1 MIRKSFWRHLHSGA
15 GLFVCAVL
23 AAHWARAETLRIE
36 AEDFANRGGW
46 VVDTQ
51 FVHKM
56 GSAYLLAAS
65 AGKPVR
71 DAVTTFEIPTSGK
84 WVCRVRT
91 KDWSPDYSPGR
102 FVVSVDG
109 RESSVLGASGKEG
122 WLWENAGEFELTA
135 GHHELRLVDKS
146 GYFARCDAVIFE
158 IGEGGE
164 REVVR
169 PVADGG
175 SYDVAVVGGGP
186 AGMGAAVAAARAGAK
201 TVLVQDRPVLGG
213 NASSEF
219 GVGIHG
225 ASYVHPNSREG
236 GLIEEARLL
245 KLALGSKAKM
255 SDAWREQAGGET
267 NLTVRLN
274 SRVVRVEKDGRRIA
288 AVLAQD
294 TLTGCMTRYGA
305 KMFIDCTGDG
315 WVGYYAGVP
324 FRKGREGRGEFN
336 EAEAPEQADDT
347 TMSGVLMADGVWCFH
362 RRETDHE
369 VKYETPEWA
378 RVLPKGFTRK
388 LKPIARGAGGF
399 SPAWWIEHPGD
410 IDDFEDPEAARD
422 MLVKI
427 SFAYWGWGK
436 NEWEHRDLLK
446 NEELVWVPYKDG
458 RRETLRLMGAYL
470 MTANDQKEAK
480 VFPDRISYGGWP
492 MDTHD
497 PLGMMNPNGD
507 GFWKHHPNLPI
518 YTIPYRVL
526 YAPSLDNFFFAGR
539 CQSTTHMA
547 LGSVRLMATVATL
560 GQACGV
566 AAAECVRLGLTP
578 EEYGAKH
585 IVDLQQRLLRDD
597 QYIPEL
603 RNEDAS
609 DVARTAKVSA
619 SSAQGRIYFRESPS
633 NIRHKTGYRNKKDPE
648 RKGWLYAEGASP
660 ECVVDG
666 VSRIVRDEAHA
677 WVSDEAQGLPQWV
690 RLDFAKPAAIRQ
702 VRITFNSDMQPTAPS
717 APMPPSLA
725 KSYFVE
731 VLSGGEWVKVAE
743 EGGNIRRLAVH
754 DFAPREAE
762 AVRVTVTAT
771 YGDRSA
777 QIFEVRAY

>member
-1 MIRKSFWRHLHSGA
+1 MEFIAPPAAERDGI
-15 GLFVCAVL
+15 VL
-23 AAHWARAETLRIE
+23 DRLR
-36 AEDFANRGGW
+36 
-46 VVDTQ
+46 
-51 FVHKM
+51 
-56 GSAYLLAAS
+56 SS
-65 AGKPVR
+65 PSPV
-71 DAVTTFEIPTSGK
+71 
-84 WVCRVRT
+84 
-91 KDWSPDYSPGR
+91 
-102 FVVSVDG
+102 
-109 RESSVLGASGKEG
+109 
-122 WLWENAGEFELTA
+122 
-135 GHHELRLVDKS
+135 
-146 GYFARCDAVIFE
+146 
-158 IGEGGE
+158 
-164 REVVR
+164 
-169 PVADGG
+169 DGG

-186 AGMGAAVAAARAGAK
+186 AGMGAAVAAARAGAR

-255 SDAWREQAGGET
+255 SDAWREQANGET

-288 AVLAQD
+288 AVIAQD
-294 TLTGCMTRYGA
+294 TLTGCTTRYGA

-324 FRKGREGRGEFN
+324 FRKGREARGEFN
-336 EAEAPEQADDT
+336 EAEAPEQADGT
-347 TMSGVLMADGVWCFH
+347 TMSGVLMADGVWCFQ
-362 RRETDHE
+362 RRDTDRE

-388 LKPIARGAGGF
+388 LKPVARGAGGF
-399 SPAWWIEHPGD
+399 GPVWWIEHSGD

-446 NEELVWVPYKDG
+446 NQELVWVPYKDG

-526 YAPSLDNFFFAGR
+526 YAPSLDNFLFAGR
-539 CQSTTHMA
+539 CQSVTHMA
-547 LGSVRLMATVATL
+547 LGSVRLMSTVATL

-585 IVDLQQRLLRDD
+585 IADLQQRLLKDD
-597 QYIPEL
+597 QYIPGIK
-603 RNEDAS
+603 NEDAS
-609 DVARTAKVSA
+609 DVARTAKATA
-619 SSAQGRIYFRESPS
+619 SSSQGRIFFRESPS
-633 NIRHKTGYRNKKDPE
+633 INRHKTGYVNKNDPG
-648 RKGWLYAEGASP
+648 RKGWLYAEGAAP

-677 WVSDEAQGLPQWV
+677 WVSDAAQELPQWI

-702 VRITFNSDMQPTAPS
+702 VRIVFNSDMQPTAPV
-717 APMPPSLA
+717 APMPPTLA

-731 VLSGGEWVKVAE
+731 VLSGGDWIKVAE
-743 EGGNIRRLAVH
+743 VEDNIRRLAVH
-754 DFAPREAE
+754 DFDSREAT

-771 YGDRSA
+771 HGDRSA
-777 QIFEVRAY
+777 QIFEIRVY